1 MKIKLIKKKNFFICD
16 QSDNG
21 NIFYGNK
28 FIKNNYIKHL
38 KKKNI
43 ISLGSKYSNH
53 CLSLSYLSKSLNLKF
68 VFLLVDKESK
78 KLQLNNYKNV
88 KYAKKFGA
96 KVIHITGPNIFHKV
110 DLQKKKYKNFRWIP
124 SGGHTKAAIKEYS
137 KSAYNFLKNNLSLI
151 KKIKWILITVGS
163 GTSLIGFLKA
173 IIKLKLNIKII
184 GVTVSKSKKDV
195 LNISRR
201 YVNKKYIKNLI
212 IIDKYKNF
220 YGKKISGDSKLIK
233 KFKKENKMLIDP
245 IYNVRAI
252 RYLYSKKL
260 TGGLF
265 INTGGISNL

>member
-1 MKIKLIKKKNFFICD
+1 M
-16 QSDNG
+16 
-21 NIFYGNK
+21 
-28 FIKNNYIKHL
+28 
-38 KKKNI
+38 
-43 ISLGSKYSNH
+43 
-53 CLSLSYLSKSLNLKF
+53 
-68 VFLLVDKESK
+68 
-78 KLQLNNYKNV
+78 
-88 KYAKKFGA
+88 
-96 KVIHITGPNIFHKV
+96 
-110 DLQKKKYKNFRWIP
+110 
-124 SGGHTKAAIKEYS
+124 
-137 KSAYNFLKNNLSLI
+137 
-151 KKIKWILITVGS
+151 
-163 GTSLIGFLKA
+163 
-173 IIKLKLNIKII
+173 
-184 GVTVSKSKKDV
+184 TVSKSKKDV